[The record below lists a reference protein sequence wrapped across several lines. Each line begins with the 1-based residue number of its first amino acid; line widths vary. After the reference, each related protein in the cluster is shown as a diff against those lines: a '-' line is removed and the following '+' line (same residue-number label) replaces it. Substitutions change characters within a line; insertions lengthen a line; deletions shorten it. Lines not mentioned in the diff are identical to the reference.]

1 MNDKIK
7 QQMDK
12 VISVVAGDMAT
23 IRAGGAKPSM
33 VEGISVEAYGG
44 SRMKLSEVASIT
56 APDPTQII
64 INPWDKSL
72 IRAIEKGIMESE
84 LGLMPSTSGDFIRI
98 VIPALTEER
107 RRDFVKL
114 VRQKMESGRVML
126 RSARQELKDDIE
138 KTKGQPGVSEDDVDR
153 ELAGLDKITNE
164 YMEKLEKLA
173 DDKESEIM
181 KV

>member
-1 MNDKIK
+1 MNDKIRT
-7 QQMDK
+7 QMEK
-12 VISVVAGDMAT
+12 VVSVVAGDMAT

-33 VEGISVEAYGG
+33 VENVSVEAYG
-44 SRMKLSEVASIT
+44 SRMKITEVASIN
-56 APDPTQII
+56 APDPTQITI
-64 INPWDKSL
+64 SPWDKTL
-72 IRAIEKGIMESE
+72 IRAIEKGIMESD

-114 VRQKMESGRVML
+114 VKQKMESGRVML

-138 KTKGQPGVSEDDVDR
+138 KTKGQPGVSEDDIER
-153 ELAGLDKITNE
+153 QLEELDKLTNE
-164 YMEKLEKLA
+164 YMERLERIA
-173 DDKESEIM
+173 AEKEAEIM